1 MRALVPLLALL
12 ALTGCKKKAEVDCGA
27 AGRAWVDL
35 AHRQLVSDGDAE
47 RSEKANAVLPAL
59 REALVKRCTD
69 EKWDLATRRCVAEAA
84 TAAALEKC
92 APAAPTPPAP

>member
-1 MRALVPLLALL
+1 VRATLSLLGLLAL
-12 ALTGCKKKAEVDCGA
+12 AGCKKKAEVDCGA
-27 AGRAWVDL
+27 AGRAWAEL

-69 EKWDLATRRCVAEAA
+69 EKWDVATRRCVAEAD

-92 APAAPTPPAP
+92 APTPPAP